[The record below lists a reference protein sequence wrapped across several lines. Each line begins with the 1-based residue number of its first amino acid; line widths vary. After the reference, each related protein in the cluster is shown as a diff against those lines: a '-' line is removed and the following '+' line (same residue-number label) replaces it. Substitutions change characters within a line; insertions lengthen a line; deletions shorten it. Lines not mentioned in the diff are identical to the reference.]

1 MSFHQLC
8 QMHMM
13 VKIIAANA
21 YDGENHNDILEENYV
36 KPSQLTREELEEAI
50 SPLCAMQL

>member
-1 MSFHQLC
+1 
-8 QMHMM
+8 MHMM
-13 VKIIAANA
+13 VKIITSNA